1 MVANPFMA
9 KYLASY
15 INIELKY
22 LPRAKIFLLVSFQ
35 HRVCP
40 AGMIFKKWSYVNNRN
55 MKTWHLSLVVGLA
68 LKIFKN
74 HFCHHISI
82 ARKH

>member
-1 MVANPFMA
+1 MVTNPFMA

-40 AGMIFKKWSYVNNRN
+40 AGMIFKK
-55 MKTWHLSLVVGLA
+55 
-68 LKIFKN
+68 
-74 HFCHHISI
+74 
-82 ARKH
+82 